1 MERKSRLLR
10 SMLQHTEN
18 ENDKERTMDASRP
31 MAKEGLTW
39 LRINVKKHDFNKN
52 VAFDNIKWEESSLL
66 G

>member
-1 MERKSRLLR
+1 
-10 SMLQHTEN
+10 MLQHIEN